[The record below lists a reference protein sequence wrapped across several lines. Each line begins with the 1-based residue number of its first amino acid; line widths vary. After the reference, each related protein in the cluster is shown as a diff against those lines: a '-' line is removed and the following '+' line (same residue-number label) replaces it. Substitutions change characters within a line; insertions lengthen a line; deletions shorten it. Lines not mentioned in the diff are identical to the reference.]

1 MKSDYSNVKKLTA
14 EEALLRTYG
23 SEEAIQKRASA
34 MGITRDQLLGSM
46 DTTQI
51 NTYENADINKINEDI
66 TNTGKSLANV
76 ENSGAYINDYQTSIG
91 NGASQADTELYNSI
105 TGKLGN
111 DTLEQINDTAFHE
124 GDMGQ
129 KVYDYSPELLS
140 SIRNKMNSQESD
152 NVVEG
157 SGTMDTY
164 DAYNPYSGA
173 TTVSADHVGST
184 MSAED
189 KNLQAGISMSD
200 EDENMLQ
207 TLGNVW
213 EQARDANDQEGMDE
227 AHRMAELLRGKYD
240 FSGGGNGSGLEEEV
254 ASAFDSNT
262 YTDSNGNEISRDD
275 YEAIKNASSDWE
287 INDFLFNITGDSYY
301 ADKKALA
308 ESTASTLSSRN
319 NVNINQE
326 TEELMTPL
334 ERLDRFA
341 GLIGTGADPQTN
353 LTETGGYS
361 ENGIAYNENGE
372 AIGTVGS
379 DGAISWDVTTTDG
392 LLSGI
397 VDTMNNSA
405 SDQEFYETAMNELL
419 EGYGETDVKVLT
431 YEEALEQAEAQI
443 TPLFEK
449 NRAEYIEELDRDAL
463 RRGMMN
469 QLPYESYKRGQVD
482 ELELARASEVASLA
496 TTIQG
501 QSKADAV
508 TDAQLKTQELQTKL
522 SVLLAGLESS
532 NMSSQ
537 NIITNLTT
545 VLGIQ
550 NDVEDRANAE
560 AQTEFENNLAV
571 ASITGYWENEGEKEP
586 TMALT
591 SLLHSI
597 NIDNIT
603 AERLA
608 TATDASIS
616 QAWANISQ
624 NGTKLAQASRQ
635 LQLQAE
641 GQELD
646 EMMFHHG
653 VQSQAWEMT
662 INEIAIMTPEFDQD
676 MFDSYLDY
684 DESINGEYSYSGVN
698 NSDLAGE
705 YIQSIMESSNAFE
718 SLDLDF
724 ESMYLENIQTINSQ
738 LMGNIDTE

>member
-1 MKSDYSNVKKLTA
+1 MSTALAVQNAMKSDYSNVKKLTA

-482 ELELARASEVASLA
+482 ELELADR
-496 TTIQG
+496 
-501 QSKADAV
+501 K
-508 TDAQLKTQELQTKL
+508 
-522 SVLLAGLESS
+522 SV
-532 NMSSQ
+532 
-537 NIITNLTT
+537 
-545 VLGIQ
+545 V
-550 NDVEDRANAE
+550 
-560 AQTEFENNLAV
+560 
-571 ASITGYWENEGEKEP
+571 
-586 TMALT
+586 
-591 SLLHSI
+591 
-597 NIDNIT
+597 
-603 AERLA
+603 
-608 TATDASIS
+608 
-616 QAWANISQ
+616 
-624 NGTKLAQASRQ
+624 
-635 LQLQAE
+635 
-641 GQELD
+641 
-646 EMMFHHG
+646 
-653 VQSQAWEMT
+653 
-662 INEIAIMTPEFDQD
+662 
-676 MFDSYLDY
+676 
-684 DESINGEYSYSGVN
+684 
-698 NSDLAGE
+698 
-705 YIQSIMESSNAFE
+705 
-718 SLDLDF
+718 
-724 ESMYLENIQTINSQ
+724 
-738 LMGNIDTE
+738 